1 MAAMCSVRDTL
12 TRILGEDDR
21 AGHTPDVR
29 LDKPAALA
37 PKPRTTLAIWL
48 LTMAN
53 TPIND
58 AVNPDADG
66 NHNRKDRQ

>member
-1 MAAMCSVRDTL
+1 MFA
-12 TRILGEDDR
+12 
-21 AGHTPDVR
+21 

-37 PKPRTTLAIWL
+37 PKPGATLAIWP
-48 LTMAN
+48 LTMAK

-66 NHNRKDRQ
+66 NQNRKDRQ